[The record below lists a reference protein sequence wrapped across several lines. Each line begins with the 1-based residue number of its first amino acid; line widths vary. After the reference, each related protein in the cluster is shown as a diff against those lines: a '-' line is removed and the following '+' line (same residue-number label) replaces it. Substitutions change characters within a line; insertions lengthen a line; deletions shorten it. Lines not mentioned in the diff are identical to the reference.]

1 MPICAA
7 GGLIN
12 TASGYIR
19 VGPTS
24 TFGRR
29 KRGGKMMEKWQ
40 AMLAGMLDDHNL
52 VIYLLFTLAMVYP
65 DLAEGVTG
73 GLLGFLVRDK
83 VVQK

>member
-1 MPICAA
+1 
-7 GGLIN
+7 
-12 TASGYIR
+12 
-19 VGPTS
+19 
-24 TFGRR
+24 
-29 KRGGKMMEKWQ
+29 MMEKWQ